1 MNCLGCVHLRP
12 FELVEDVLTCVVV
25 NIRIHRVTAA
35 DFWCRYHEASEEVG
49 DTVQA
54 DMIATAE
61 TIGTIKHTLMV
72 NMFMPEVAR
81 EKLSRVKYRLEEEL
95 AKYLNED
102 PDKAK

>member
-1 MNCLGCVHLRP
+1 M
-12 FELVEDVLTCVVV
+12 
-25 NIRIHRVTAA
+25 
-35 DFWCRYHEASEEVG
+35 
-49 DTVQA
+49 QA

-81 EKLSRVKYRLEEEL
+81 EKLSRIKYRLEEEL

-102 PDKAK
+102 PDTAK